1 MFRLLHTLLSAAS
14 LLSLTAAT
22 AEPMSNFS
30 VAWHGRPVSTGSN
43 VLAVAEM
50 RQPAL
55 INIALADKSASL
67 PYRIQWP
74 AGWELTQ
81 LPSPETNSGKNLGG
95 GRARAVRMENGGMV
109 AAIELT
115 YLPRRD
121 NGRASLSEEFE
132 SMVEGIQAGYEKKH
146 LKATLRTLPRSEIG
160 GHAARMVEISISSQE
175 NQLTQ
180 WIGMVFSPSY
190 VYSLTYTA
198 VGENFSRFHPVL
210 DALAKGMQLQ

>member
-1 MFRLLHTLLSAAS
+1 MFRLLLTLLSAAS
-14 LLSLTAAT
+14 LLSLTAA
-22 AEPMSNFS
+22 ASEPMSAFS
-30 VAWHGRPVSTGSN
+30 VAWLGKPVSAGSN
-43 VLAVAEM
+43 VPVLADTQ
-50 RQPAL
+50 QPAP
-55 INIALADKSASL
+55 IRIALADKSTSL

-81 LPSPETNSGKNLGG
+81 LPSSETNSGKNLGG

-132 SMVEGIQAGYEKKH
+132 SMVDGIQAGYEKKH
-146 LKATLRTLPRSEIG
+146 LKVTLRPLPRSEIG
-160 GHAARMVEISISSQE
+160 GHAARLAEISVSSQE
-175 NQLTQ
+175 SLLTQ
-180 WIGMVFSPSY
+180 WIGMAFSPNY

-198 VGENFSRFHPVL
+198 VGDNFARFHPVL
-210 DALAKGMQLQ
+210 DTLAKGMQLQ